1 MMRRTTVCLAVLLLA
16 GGVPAAGE
24 LKSGPQVGQGIQ
36 GGFRVQCANG
46 LYSGKT
52 CCPV

>member
-1 MMRRTTVCLAVLLLA
+1 MMLRSTVCLAVLLA
-16 GGVPAAGE
+16 GGVLSADE
-24 LKSGPQVGQGIQ
+24 LKSGPQVGEGIS

-46 LYSGKT
+46 LYSGKN